1 VAESNANATGR
12 QRFGLLLSGALLL
25 AAGAAACF
33 AVRGSWPISLR
44 SDEAP
49 ATAAAVV
56 GEIDIPPGPHREAF
70 QTNCVICHSPL
81 LPLNQPTVTQK
92 QWTEVVHKMVS
103 AYGAPM
109 TPDDESH
116 VVEYLTAVQAS
127 R

>member
-12 QRFGLLLSGALLL
+12 QRFGLLLSGTLLL
-25 AAGAAACF
+25 ASGAASYY

-49 ATAAAVV
+49 PTATMTFGEVV
-56 GEIDIPPGPHREAF
+56 IPPGPHREAF

-81 LPLNQPTVTQK
+81 LPLNQPTITQK

-109 TPDDESH
+109 TPDDETH
-116 VVEYLTAVQAS
+116 VVEYLTAVQAT